1 VHTIADPIALMPEG
15 IAPGSSAT
23 PIAIVGLACR
33 FPDADDPLALFESAL
48 AGRRAFR
55 RLPPGRLGAVADPDA
70 GRGAGL
76 AGTASTARRAAVL
89 EGWQFDRAGF
99 AIPEHTYLATDPA
112 HWLAL
117 ETAGRALADAGFPGA
132 QGLARDR
139 AGVIIGNTL
148 TGEVS
153 RAAALRTRWPF
164 VRAVLTTALAAG
176 DVPPAEQARALGQ
189 ATTAFAAVPAVSG
202 ETLAGSQSGAIAD
215 RICRQFGF
223 RGGGQAVDTAHSSS
237 LLAVASAA
245 ALLSA
250 GELDFVLAGGVDVS
264 LDPFELGALAQAGV
278 LAAGAMRIYDASP
291 TGFLPGEG
299 CGMLALMRAADAR
312 AADMP
317 VYAEIVGWGVSSAG
331 HRDVAQADPDS
342 QLLALQRAYHRAG
355 VDPADIQLIE
365 GDGRG
370 TADGDLAEL
379 TALTAIRAG
388 APGPAVL
395 GSVKANIGHTKA
407 AAGAAGLIKAA
418 LAVNAGVLP
427 PVTGCA
433 RPHPLLTGED
443 AVLRVPRTA
452 ESWPSGTRLAGV
464 SSMDPAGSHVHVV
477 LRREPNQA
485 AFPQHAGPGQPSTGQ
500 PGSSQPGPAPASPDQ
515 AQPSGSGSRPLGSWT
530 VPATPRPEIF
540 AFSGPDRETVAAQL
554 TRVSGLAAGLS
565 DSELGDLACQLGR
578 QAAAGPTRIAV
589 VAASQDELARLTQE
603 AAELLPD
610 LASGQL
616 TARPGLFAADGAAGR
631 VVLLFPGETSTTAAG
646 QDWPGPGSQPAI
658 VQASLS
664 ALRWLDSLGVR
675 ATAALGHGVGEITAL
690 VWAGSLA
697 ESDAAALLAQRAAA
711 LATPGAR
718 RTAMVCLAADAD
730 TALALVPGGELVIAA
745 YHGPRC
751 HVLAGPA
758 DSVHDVA
765 RRAAEAGI
773 QAYVLDV
780 PYALYSPA
788 LADLVTPLRGVLA
801 EVTFAAPGQR
811 LISTVTGREVTS
823 KTDLR
828 DLLSSQLVSPVR
840 FAEALAEAEAS
851 ADLLLDT
858 GPGQAM
864 AALAGGCS
872 GVPAVSLAAAPAH
885 TGRPGRQTSLG
896 RPGEPDAPDRLAA
909 PDSLATPGSL
919 AAPSAAAALFAVG
932 AIPSLGPLLAGRPA
946 RPIDIGREQIFINN
960 PYSLAT
966 AELASQENPAG
977 RGNPAALEEPAGGS
991 SPADAGILAR
1001 AARLARPGDRGAA
1014 GLARDGADDPPQAP
1028 HDPRDTSAIP
1038 GVGPWVRCFT
1048 EELRVPRV
1056 PVPPVEEEPWRL
1068 HATTRQPFG
1077 RMAAEVFEDDPAA
1090 TGVLAVIG
1098 DLADPDAAATLVT
1111 AAQEALAAGAG
1122 GTLVVITP
1130 AAGLA
1135 GFCASLHAEHPSLG
1149 ITLIRTANS
1158 MAGLLAAQRYAAAG
1172 EGQFRELVLS
1182 TKGEPR
1188 EPVMVASLD
1197 RSPAGEPRDPTPAG
1211 EPRDPAPAG
1220 EPGDPAPGAG
1230 PGSLLGPT
1238 DVVLISGG
1246 VTRDLLAAA
1255 RVLAGC
1261 SARLVLA
1268 GTAGPGEAAA
1278 IDIGLT
1284 DLRGAGADV
1293 SYVPADVSD
1302 PDEAEAAIA
1311 SVEQRV
1317 GPVTVVVHAASTGP
1331 LRECAGLA
1339 GDDLGAQIARQADGL
1354 SNVLGAVSTAG
1365 LRVLLTL
1372 GTVPARYG
1380 AARNCAPALAASALA
1395 EQARRLRPSLPGC
1408 RILHADWPWPG
1419 SSDQVG
1425 VAELTRPR
1433 PLGLDD
1439 ATAAELSRL
1448 LLVLLADTEAPGRVA
1463 MHGRLGK
1470 PAADPE
1476 PAPEIRGR
1484 FLETT
1489 RVYYPGVELVADTK
1503 FSPRTDPYLADHHLD
1518 GLMVMPLA
1526 VALEA
1531 MAQAASVL
1539 AGRPLRQLA
1548 GARMDAPVVLL
1559 PGDQE
1564 TTLRICALR
1573 RADAVETVLRCAD
1586 SGFQVGHFRALFP
1599 LRPAAPPVQNSPE
1612 PAVGPRDG
1620 PEERTDRLGLTVASA
1635 GGLVDGTD
1643 LYGPVFFQAGPFRRV
1658 AFLPEL
1664 TSRSCSALIRG
1675 ADDRPWFRQAEPKV
1689 AGPGGTGPSAAGA
1702 GASGTDEPL
1711 VLGSPGLNDAVMH
1724 MLQAC
1729 APHRRMLPAGFE
1741 AMTVSGTQ
1749 VRGAV
1754 QVRAERQAGPG
1765 SGWQVTAVDAAGHTV
1780 LAVSGLR
1787 LRDVGPLEAAA
1798 PWHPTLLAAALEGWA
1813 AEFGLDPALR
1823 ITVSCGQPGQDRQ
1836 PRGDGV
1842 PWLDASTGL
1851 GPLAGFQLTV
1861 RASKPVACYWAP
1873 VQAGPAG
1880 RRPGPVV
1887 PLPANSADGST
1898 ETTSRRNEN
1907 QPGQLTRQLRER
1919 TGEPPE
1925 VLAARMAAITACLA
1939 AAGRA
1944 AGTPLTLGPSRD
1956 AGWVQVEAGTATVAC
1971 TITAIEGVRGP
1982 VVLALATWPAAI
1994 HDAAGHAARFS
2005 GYGARPPS
2013 GSSGSAVPGESG
2025 TGQTTASPTA
2035 IGQTAT
2041 GPTTTDS
2048 TATGSTAD
2056 R

>member
-15 IAPGSSAT
+15 VAPGSSTT

-55 RLPPGRLGAVADPDA
+55 RLPPGRLGATADPDA
-70 GRGAGL
+70 GPGAGL
-76 AGTASTARRAAVL
+76 ARTASGAAPRAAVL
-89 EGWQFDRAGF
+89 EGWRFDRAGF
-99 AIPEHTYLATDPA
+99 AIPEHTYLAADPA

-139 AGVIIGNTL
+139 AGVIIANTL

-153 RAAALRTRWPF
+153 RAAALRTRWSF
-164 VRAVLTTALAAG
+164 VRAVLTSALAAG
-176 DVPPAEQARALGQ
+176 EVPPAERAQALGQ
-189 ATTAFAAVPAVSG
+189 ATTAFAAVPEVSG
-202 ETLAGSQSGAIAD
+202 ATLAGSQSGAIAD

-245 ALLSA
+245 ALLTA
-250 GELDFVLAGGVDVS
+250 GELDFVLAGGVDIS

-331 HRDVAQADPDS
+331 QRDVAQADPDS

-388 APGPAVL
+388 APAPAVL

-433 RPHPLLTGED
+433 RPHPLLTRED
-443 AVLRVPRTA
+443 ALLRVPRTA
-452 ESWPSGTRLAGV
+452 GSWPSGTRLAGV
-464 SSMDPAGSHVHVV
+464 SSMDPAGSHVHLV

-485 AFPQHAGPGQPSTGQ
+485 AFRQHAGPGQPGPDLAGPGQ
-500 PGSSQPGPAPASPDQ
+500 TQPT
-515 AQPSGSGSRPLGSWT
+515 GSGTRPLSSWT
-530 VPATPRPEIF
+530 VPAAPHPEIF
-540 AFSGPDRETVAAQL
+540 TFSGPDRETVAAQL
-554 TRVSGLAAGLS
+554 TRVTGAAAGLS

-578 QAAAGPTRIAV
+578 QAAAGPTRVAV
-589 VAASQDELARLTQE
+589 VAASQDELGRLTRE
-603 AAELLPD
+603 AAELLPG
-610 LASGQL
+610 LASGEL
-616 TARPGLFAADGAAGR
+616 TARRGLFAADGAAGR
-631 VVLLFPGETSTTAAG
+631 VVLLFPGEAATTAAG

-664 ALRWLDSLGVR
+664 ALRWLDSLGAR
-675 ATAALGHGVGEITAL
+675 ATAALGHGVGEITGL
-690 VWAGSLA
+690 VWAGCLA
-697 ESDAAALLAQRAAA
+697 ESDAAALVAQRAAV

-730 TALALVPGGELVIAA
+730 TALALEPRGELVIAA
-745 YHGPRC
+745 DHGSRC
-751 HVLAGPA
+751 QVLAGPA
-758 DSVHDVA
+758 DPVHDVA

-780 PYALYSPA
+780 PYALHSPA

-801 EVTFAAPGQR
+801 DVTFAAPGQR

-823 KTDLR
+823 ATDLR

-864 AALAGGCS
+864 SVLAAGCS
-872 GVPAVSLAAAPAH
+872 EVPAVSLAAGLAH
-885 TGRPGRQTSLG
+885 TGRPGSPGHRTSLG
-896 RPGEPDAPDRLAA
+896 RPAGPGTPVVPDTPDSPAS
-909 PDSLATPGSL
+909 PDSLDSPANPDSPDSL

-932 AIPSLGPLLAGRPA
+932 AIPNLGPLLAGRPA
-946 RPIDIGREQIFINN
+946 RPIDIGREQIFITN

-966 AELASQENPAG
+966 SELASRQKLASLEGPAG
-977 RGNPAALEEPAGGS
+977 LEEPAGGT
-991 SPADAGILAR
+991 SPGGAAILAR
-1001 AARLARPGDRGAA
+1001 AARLAGPGDHGAA
-1014 GLARDGADDPPQAP
+1014 GLAHDGAARLAGDGAGYPSGPPQTQ
-1028 HDPRDTSAIP
+1028 HDPRDTAAIP

-1048 EELRVPRV
+1048 EELRAPRV
-1056 PVPPVEEEPWRL
+1056 PVLPVEEEPWRL

-1111 AAQEALAAGAG
+1111 AAQQALAAR
-1122 GTLVVITP
+1122 TLVVITP

-1158 MAGLLAAQRYAAAG
+1158 MAGLLAAQRYAATRD
-1172 EGQFRELVLS
+1172 GQFRELVLD

-1188 EPVMVASLD
+1188 EPVMMASLD
-1197 RSPAGEPRDPTPAG
+1197 RSPAGEPG
-1211 EPRDPAPAG
+1211 DPALAG
-1220 EPGDPAPGAG
+1220 EPGDPGSGAG

-1238 DVVLISGG
+1238 DVVLVSGG

-1255 RVLAGC
+1255 RVLADCG
-1261 SARLVLA
+1261 ARLVLA

-1284 DLRGAGADV
+1284 HLRGAGADV
-1293 SYVPADVSD
+1293 SYVPADVCD

-1317 GPVTVVVHAASTGP
+1317 GPVTAVVHAASTGP
-1331 LRECAGLA
+1331 LRECAGLS

-1354 SNVLGAVSTAG
+1354 SNVLGAVSAAG

-1380 AARNCAPALAASALA
+1380 AARNCASALAASALA
-1395 EQARRLRPSLPGC
+1395 EQARRLRPGLPGC

-1419 SSDQVG
+1419 RSDQIG

-1439 ATAAELSRL
+1439 ATAAELNRL
-1448 LLVLLADTEAPGRVA
+1448 LLALLADTEALGRVA
-1463 MHGRLGK
+1463 MHGRLGE

-1489 RVYYPGVELVADTK
+1489 RVYCPGVELVADAK
-1503 FSPRTDPYLADHHLD
+1503 FSPRTDPYLADHRID
-1518 GLMVMPLA
+1518 GLMVLPLA
-1526 VALEA
+1526 MALEA

-1539 AGRPLRQLA
+1539 AGRPLRRLA

-1599 LRPAAPPVQNSPE
+1599 LQPAVPPAQSSPE
-1612 PAVGPRDG
+1612 PAVEPRSG
-1620 PEERTDRLGLTVASA
+1620 QQERTKRLGLTVSSA

-1675 ADDRPWFRQAEPKV
+1675 ADDRPWFRAAEPKATV
-1689 AGPGGTGPSAAGA
+1689 LEGTGPSAAGA
-1702 GASGTDEPL
+1702 GADEAL

-1729 APHRRMLPAGFE
+1729 VPHRRMLPAGFE
-1741 AMTVSGTQ
+1741 ALTVSGTQ

-1765 SGWQVTAVDAAGHTV
+1765 SGWQVTAADAGGHTV
-1780 LAVSGLR
+1780 LAVSGMQ
-1787 LRDVGPLEAAA
+1787 LRDVGPLEPSA

-1823 ITVSCGQPGQDRQ
+1823 VTVSCGQPGQDRQ

-1842 PWLDASTGL
+1842 PWLDAATGL

-1861 RASKPVACYWAP
+1861 RASMPVACYWAP
-1873 VQAGPAG
+1873 VQSVPAG

-1887 PLPANSADGST
+1887 PLPADSADGST
-1898 ETTSRRNEN
+1898 ETSSRRNET

-1925 VLAARMAAITACLA
+1925 VLAARMTAITACLA

-1971 TITAIEGVRGP
+1971 AITAIEGVRGP

-1994 HDAAGHAARFS
+1994 HDDAGHAVGFS
-2005 GYGARPPS
+2005 GYGTRPPS

-2025 TGQTTASPTA
+2025 TGQTTASPTTM
-2035 IGQTAT
+2035 GQTAT

-2048 TATGSTAD
+2048 TTTGL
-2056 R
+2056 

>member
-23 PIAIVGLACR
+23 SIAIVGLACR
-33 FPDADDPLALFESAL
+33 FPDADDPLALFESTL

-55 RLPPGRLGAVADPDA
+55 RLPPGRLGAVAGPDA
-70 GRGAGL
+70 DPGADL
-76 AGTASTARRAAVL
+76 AGTASGAAPRAAVL

-99 AIPEHTYLATDPA
+99 AIPERTYLATDPA

-117 ETAGRALADAGFPGA
+117 ETAGRALADAGFPGG

-176 DVPPAEQARALGQ
+176 DVPPAERARALGQ
-189 ATTAFAAVPAVSG
+189 ATTAFAAGPEVSG

-245 ALLSA
+245 ALLTA
-250 GELDFVLAGGVDVS
+250 GELDFVLAGGVDIS
-264 LDPFELGALAQAGV
+264 LDPFELGALAQAGA
-278 LAAGAMRIYDASP
+278 LAAGVMRIYDASP

-331 HRDVAQADPDS
+331 HRDVTQADPDS

-370 TADGDLAEL
+370 TAGGDLAEL

-388 APGPAVL
+388 AVAPAVL

-485 AFPQHAGPGQPSTGQ
+485 AFPQHAGPGQASTGQASTGQ
-500 PGSSQPGPAPASPDQ
+500 PGSDQPGPGRPGPDPAAPGQ
-515 AQPSGSGSRPLGSWT
+515 AQPAGSGTRPLGSWT
-530 VPATPRPEIF
+530 VPAAPRPEIF
-540 AFSGPDRETVAAQL
+540 AFSGPDRTTVAAQL
-554 TRVSGLAAGLS
+554 TQVAGAAAGLS

-578 QAAAGPTRIAV
+578 QAAAGPTRVAV
-589 VAASQDELARLTQE
+589 VAASQDELARLTRE
-603 AAELLPD
+603 AADLLPG
-610 LASGQL
+610 LASGEL

-631 VVLLFPGETSTTAAG
+631 VVLLFPGEASTTAAG

-675 ATAALGHGVGEITAL
+675 ATAALGHGVGEITGL

-697 ESDAAALLAQRAAA
+697 ESDAAALVAQRAAV

-730 TALALVPGGELVIAA
+730 AALALEPGGELVVAA

-758 DSVHDVA
+758 DPVHDVA
-765 RRAAEAGI
+765 RRAAEAGV

-780 PYALYSPA
+780 PYALHSPA
-788 LADLVTPLRGVLA
+788 LADLVTPLRGALA
-801 EVTFAAPGQR
+801 GVTFAAPSQR

-823 KTDLR
+823 KADLR
-828 DLLSSQLVSPVR
+828 ELLSSQLVSPVR
-840 FAEALAEAEAS
+840 FAEALAEAEVS

-864 AALAGGCS
+864 AALAAGCS
-872 GVPAVSLAAAPAH
+872 EVPAVSLAAGPAH
-885 TGRPGRQTSLG
+885 AGSPGRPGHRPSPG
-896 RPGEPDAPDRLAA
+896 RPADPGTPDTPASLDSPAS
-909 PDSLATPGSL
+909 PDSPGSL
-919 AAPSAAAALFAVG
+919 ATPSAAAALFAVG
-932 AIPSLGPLLAGRPA
+932 AIPDLGPLLAGRPA
-946 RPIDIGREQIFINN
+946 RPIDIGREQIFVTN

-966 AELASQENPAG
+966 AELASREKLASP
-977 RGNPAALEEPAGGS
+977 EEPAGPGEPAGED
-991 SPADAGILAR
+991 SPAGAAILAR
-1001 AARLARPGDRGAA
+1001 AARLAGPGDHDPA
-1014 GLARDGADDPPQAP
+1014 GLARDGADDPRPA
-1028 HDPRDTSAIP
+1028 AAVP

-1048 EELRVPRV
+1048 EELRAPRV
-1056 PVPPVEEEPWRL
+1056 PVLPVDEEPWQL

-1111 AAQEALAAGAG
+1111 AAQEGLAA

-1158 MAGLLAAQRYAAAG
+1158 MAGLLAAQRYAAATD
-1172 EGQFRELVLS
+1172 GQFRELVLD

-1188 EPVMVASLD
+1188 EPVMVASPD
-1197 RSPAGEPRDPTPAG
+1197 RSPTR
-1211 EPRDPAPAG
+1211 
-1220 EPGDPAPGAG
+1220 EPGDPDPGAESGGRAPGAQPGELPPGGG
-1230 PGSLLGPT
+1230 PGSLLGPD

-1255 RVLAGC
+1255 RVLADCG
-1261 SARLVLA
+1261 ARLVLA

-1293 SYVPADVSD
+1293 SYVPADVCD

-1317 GPVTVVVHAASTGP
+1317 GPVTAVVHAASTGP
-1331 LRECAGLA
+1331 LRECTGLA
-1339 GDDLGAQIARQADGL
+1339 GDDLGAQMARQADGL
-1354 SNVLGAVSTAG
+1354 SNVLGAISAAG

-1372 GTVPARYG
+1372 GTGPARYG
-1380 AARNCAPALAASALA
+1380 AVRNCAPALAASALA

-1419 SSDQVG
+1419 SSDQIG

-1439 ATAAELSRL
+1439 ATAAELNRL

-1463 MHGRLGK
+1463 MHGRLSES
-1470 PAADPE
+1470 AADSE
-1476 PAPEIRGR
+1476 PAPEIHGR

-1503 FSPRTDPYLADHHLD
+1503 FSPRTDPYLADHHID
-1518 GLMVMPLA
+1518 GLMVLPLA
-1526 VALEA
+1526 IALEA

-1539 AGRPLRQLA
+1539 AGRPLRHVA

-1573 RADAVETVLRCAD
+1573 RADAVETVLRCAG

-1599 LRPAAPPVQNSPE
+1599 LQPAAPPAQDSPE
-1612 PAVGPRDG
+1612 PAVAPRSG
-1620 PEERTDRLGLTVASA
+1620 QEERTERLGLTVASA

-1675 ADDRPWFRQAEPKV
+1675 ADDRPWFRP
-1689 AGPGGTGPSAAGA
+1689 AGLKAADDPT
-1702 GASGTDEPL
+1702 SGTDEEL

-1741 AMTVSGTQ
+1741 ALTVSGTQ

-1780 LAVSGLR
+1780 LAVSGMR
-1787 LRDVGPLEAAA
+1787 LRDVGPLEPSA

-1823 ITVSCGQPGQDRQ
+1823 VTVSCGQPGQDRQ

-1861 RASKPVACYWAP
+1861 RASMPVACYWAP

-1925 VLAARMAAITACLA
+1925 VLAARMTAITACLA

-1994 HDAAGHAARFS
+1994 HDAAGPAARFS

-2025 TGQTTASPTA
+2025 TGQTTASPTT

-2041 GPTTTDS
+2041 GPTTTNS